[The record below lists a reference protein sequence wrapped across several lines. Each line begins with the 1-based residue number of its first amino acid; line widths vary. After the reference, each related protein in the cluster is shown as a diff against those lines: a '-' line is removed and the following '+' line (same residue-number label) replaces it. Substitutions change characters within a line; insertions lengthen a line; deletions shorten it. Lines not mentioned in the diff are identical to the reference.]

1 MADSALNGSCKFLM
15 TSNIRQIEKEI
26 QVNYRLDDNDHTS
39 VSITPPLMT
48 NWTGGGTRL
57 STGSCH
63 CSLRRLQIGQK
74 IANNC

>member
-1 MADSALNGSCKFLM
+1 M

-48 NWTGGGTRL
+48 NWTGGWEPVYLLGPV
-57 STGSCH
+57 
-63 CSLRRLQIGQK
+63 
-74 IANNC
+74 IAV

>member
-39 VSITPPLMT
+39 VSITAPLMT
-48 NWTGGGTRL
+48 NWTGGWEPVYLLGPV
-57 STGSCH
+57 
-63 CSLRRLQIGQK
+63 
-74 IANNC
+74 IAV

>member
-48 NWTGGGTRL
+48 NWTGGGTDGEPVYL
-57 STGSCH
+57 LGPV
-63 CSLRRLQIGQK
+63 
-74 IANNC
+74 IAV